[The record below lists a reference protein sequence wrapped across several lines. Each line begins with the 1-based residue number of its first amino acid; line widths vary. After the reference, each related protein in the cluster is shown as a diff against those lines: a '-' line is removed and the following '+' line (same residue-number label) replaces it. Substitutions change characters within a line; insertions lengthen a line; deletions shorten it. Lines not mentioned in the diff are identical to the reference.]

1 MNTELFVKWLKIQYW
16 NMLHEIRAHFGFII
30 TIIIIII
37 IIIIINIIIIISYR
51 IFFIGAP
58 K

>member
-1 MNTELFVKWLKIQYW
+1 MNTELFAKWLKIQYW

-30 TIIIIII
+30 TIIIIISSS
-37 IIIIINIIIIISYR
+37 IIIISYR

>member
-37 IIIIINIIIIISYR
+37 ITIIIAYR
-51 IFFIGAP
+51 ILFIGAP

>member
-1 MNTELFVKWLKIQYW
+1 MNSELFVKWLKIQYW

-30 TIIIIII
+30 TIIITIII
-37 IIIIINIIIIISYR
+37 IIIIISYR
-51 IFFIGAP
+51 ILFIGAP

>member
-1 MNTELFVKWLKIQYW
+1 MNTELFAKWLKIQYW

-37 IIIIINIIIIISYR
+37 ITIIISYR
-51 IFFIGAP
+51 ILFIGAP

>member
-1 MNTELFVKWLKIQYW
+1 MNTELFAKWLKIQYW

-30 TIIIIII
+30 TIIVIIII
-37 IIIIINIIIIISYR
+37 TIIISYR
-51 IFFIGAP
+51 ILFIGAP

>member
-37 IIIIINIIIIISYR
+37 VTIIISYR
-51 IFFIGAP
+51 ILFIGAP

>member
-30 TIIIIII
+30 TIIVIIII
-37 IIIIINIIIIISYR
+37 TIIISYR
-51 IFFIGAP
+51 ILFIGAP

>member
-1 MNTELFVKWLKIQYW
+1 MNTELFAKWLKIQYW
-16 NMLHEIRAHFGFII
+16 NMLHEIRAYFGFII

-37 IIIIINIIIIISYR
+37 SSIIIISYR

>member
-1 MNTELFVKWLKIQYW
+1 MNTELFAKWLKIQYW

-30 TIIIIII
+30 TIIIISSSSSS
-37 IIIIINIIIIISYR
+37 IIISYR

>member
-16 NMLHEIRAHFGFII
+16 NMLHEIRAHVGFII

-37 IIIIINIIIIISYR
+37 ITIIISYR
-51 IFFIGAP
+51 ILFIGAP

>member
-16 NMLHEIRAHFGFII
+16 NMLQEIRAHFGFII

-37 IIIIINIIIIISYR
+37 IITIIISYR
-51 IFFIGAP
+51 ILFIGAP

>member
-37 IIIIINIIIIISYR
+37 IIISYR

>member
-1 MNTELFVKWLKIQYW
+1 MKSG
-16 NMLHEIRAHFGFII
+16 AHFGFII

-37 IIIIINIIIIISYR
+37 IIIININIIIIISYR

>member
-16 NMLHEIRAHFGFII
+16 NMLHETREHFGFII
-30 TIIIIII
+30 II
-37 IIIIINIIIIISYR
+37 IIIIISYR
-51 IFFIGAP
+51 IFFIGAL

>member
-1 MNTELFVKWLKIQYW
+1 MNTELFVKWVKIQYW
-16 NMLHEIRAHFGFII
+16 NMLHETRAYFGFII

-37 IIIIINIIIIISYR
+37 IIITIIIIISYC
-51 IFFIGAP
+51 IFFIGAL

>member
-37 IIIIINIIIIISYR
+37 IITIIISYR
-51 IFFIGAP
+51 ILFIGAP

>member
-37 IIIIINIIIIISYR
+37 ITIIISYR
-51 IFFIGAP
+51 ILFIGAP

>member
-1 MNTELFVKWLKIQYW
+1 MNTELFAKWLKIQYW

-30 TIIIIII
+30 TITIIISSS
-37 IIIIINIIIIISYR
+37 IIIISYR

>member
-1 MNTELFVKWLKIQYW
+1 MNTELFAKWLKIQYW
-16 NMLHEIRAHFGFII
+16 NMLHEIRAHSGFII
-30 TIIIIII
+30 TTIIIII
-37 IIIIINIIIIISYR
+37 IIIIISYR